1 MSRPRTTPPRRHE
14 KQVQDF
20 GRRVKERDLSRG
32 NQSSSCPMA
41 ENEVVELR
49 PGLLTKT
56 IKKQGD
62 GEFPKPVRAHSWS
75 CVCVRV
81 RLSSH

>member
-1 MSRPRTTPPRRHE
+1 
-14 KQVQDF
+14 
-20 GRRVKERDLSRG
+20 
-32 NQSSSCPMA
+32 MA